1 MCARVA
7 RPALLRGP
15 STSPLAAMSR
25 PVGLLPDFA
34 VRYRYL
40 GPAAGI
46 RPPYLQQHTRME
58 FLYDGDD
65 PQRDGCWIIWPE
77 FLDEDGKPWPKGPV
91 PNEGTAHM
99 FILNP
104 DLRSLHRGRIRVG
117 TKGYMV
123 YGSIKA
129 TECEVIEVLALAGT
143 HGS

>member
-1 MCARVA
+1 
-7 RPALLRGP
+7 
-15 STSPLAAMSR
+15 MSY
-25 PVGLLPDFA
+25 PVSRFPDFT

-40 GPAAGI
+40 GPAEGI
-46 RPPYLQQHTRME
+46 RPPSLQQYTRLE

-77 FLDEDGKPWPKGPV
+77 FLDQDGKPLPKGPV

-99 FILNP
+99 FILNA
-104 DLRSLHRGRIRVG
+104 DLRPMHRDRIRVG

-123 YGSIKA
+123 YGTIKA
-129 TECEVIEVLALAGT
+129 SGCEVIEILALAGT